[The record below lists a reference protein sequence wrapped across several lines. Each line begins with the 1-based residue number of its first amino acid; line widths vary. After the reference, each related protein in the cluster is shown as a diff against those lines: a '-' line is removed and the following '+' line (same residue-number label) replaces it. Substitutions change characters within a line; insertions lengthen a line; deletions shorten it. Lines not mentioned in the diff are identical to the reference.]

1 MPSKKKIKTKRAAH
15 TDATVVFYP
24 LLLLTLIL
32 WILYRSLFYFPV
44 WFDEIIGKALF
55 FGFPVWLYI
64 TISGATEIMES
75 FSLKKFQPGILLG
88 LAVGGMFGFTTS
100 VIALLQTGVV
110 VEPAWLFSS
119 DLFWK
124 EFILALFTS
133 FWETLLFFSFVM
145 TVIMKKYPNWSLTL
159 QAVFTAFI
167 FMVFH
172 VPNAFIRFETTIA
185 IWQILILFL
194 FALGQ
199 AFLFASRRNGYA
211 LVLSQ
216 AIWGMVLLTHSW

>member
-1 MPSKKKIKTKRAAH
+1 MPSKKKKKTTPPNRP
-15 TDATVVFYP
+15 DATVVFYP

-64 TISGATEIMES
+64 TISGSSHIADS
-75 FSLKKFQPGILLG
+75 FSLAKFRPGILLG

-100 VIALLQTGVV
+100 VIALLQNGAV
-110 VEPAWLFSS
+110 VEPVWLFSS
-119 DLFWK
+119 NIFWK
-124 EFILALFTS
+124 EFLLAIFTS
-133 FWETLLFFSFVM
+133 FWETLLFFAFAM
-145 TVIMKKYPNWSLTL
+145 TVIMDKYPKWSMSS
-159 QAVFTAFI
+159 QAVFAAFI
-167 FMVFH
+167 FMIFH
-172 VPNAFIRFETTIA
+172 IPNAFIRFEPTIA
-185 IWQILILFL
+185 VWQILILFL

-199 AFLFASRRNGYA
+199 GFLFVTRRNGYA

>member
-1 MPSKKKIKTKRAAH
+1 MPLKKHKDTGSSNRP
-15 TDATVVFYP
+15 DPTVVFYP
-24 LLLLTLIL
+24 LLLLALIL

-64 TISGATEIMES
+64 TIAGSSRIADS
-75 FSLKKFQPGILLG
+75 FSLAKFKPGVLLG

-100 VIALLQTGVV
+100 VIAVLQNGAM
-110 VEPAWLFSS
+110 VEPVWLFSS
-119 DLFWK
+119 NIFWK
-124 EFILALFTS
+124 EFLLAMFTS
-133 FWETLLFFSFVM
+133 FWETLLFFAFVM
-145 TVIMKKYPNWSLTL
+145 TVIMDKYPKWSLSG

-167 FMVFH
+167 FVVFH
-172 VPNAFIRFETTIA
+172 IPNSFIRFEPVIA

-199 AFLFASRRNGYA
+199 SFLFATRRNGYA
-211 LVLSQ
+211 LVLSH